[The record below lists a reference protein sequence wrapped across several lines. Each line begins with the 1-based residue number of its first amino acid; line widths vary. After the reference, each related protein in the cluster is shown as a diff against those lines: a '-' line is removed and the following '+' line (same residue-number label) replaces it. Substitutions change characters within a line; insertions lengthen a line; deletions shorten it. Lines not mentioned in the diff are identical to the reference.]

1 MRINTNIAAL
11 TAQRNLSLTE
21 TSLQKSMEKLS
32 SGFRIN
38 SASDDAA
45 GLAISNKLGATVQSL
60 TQASRNAD
68 QANSVMQ
75 IMQGGASQI
84 ESILQRMKEL
94 ATQSN
99 SSTVDTAAQTQL
111 NNEFTSLKNEID
123 RITGTTQF
131 NGNNLLDGSFGSSVD
146 TATGAGHSTLLAA
159 GMGVYGADINGAAA
173 GTYTVTDV
181 TGAGSQLKIT
191 DSVSGT
197 SQVVDVSAG
206 AQDVN
211 FSKFGITLHTT
222 ADFAVNSDG
231 AAGNTKASGDVVVAG
246 AGSGSFMVSSSGN
259 YGSKDLLTMSAV
271 NLTTTGLGV
280 NASTI
285 SSATTAQAALTA
297 IDTALNTVNTQLG
310 TIGALQNRI
319 DFANQNTKSLI
330 LNTQA
335 AVSTIKDVDMASE
348 MTNFSKNQILQQAG
362 TAILAQANQ
371 SAQSVLKLLG

>member
-11 TAQRNLSLTE
+11 TAQRNLNMTE
-21 TSLQKSMEKLS
+21 TSLQKSMQKLS

-38 SASDDAA
+38 NASDDAA

-99 SSTVDTAAQTQL
+99 SSTVDSAAQTQL

-131 NGNNLLDGSFGSSVD
+131 NGNNLLDGSFGASVNTD
-146 TATGAGHSTLLAA
+146 AGTSTVLASATTHVS
-159 GMGVYGADINGAAA
+159 GADINGTAA
-173 GTYTVTDV
+173 GTYTVDNSV
-181 TGAGSQLKIT
+181 AGKIT
-191 DSVSGT
+191 ISNAAGDAQTVVVGT
-197 SQVVDVSAG
+197 DGQ
-206 AQDVN
+206 QNVN
-211 FSKFGITLHTT
+211 FSSFGITLKLTSGYT
-222 ADFAVNSDG
+222 
-231 AAGNTKASGDVVVAG
+231 AAGTAASGDLVVAG
-246 AGSGSFMVSSSGN
+246 SGGSFMVSSSGH
-259 YGSKDLLTMSAV
+259 YDSSDLLAMSTVDLRTGA
-271 NLTTTGLGV
+271 TGLNV
-280 NASTI
+280 QSNT
-285 SSATTAQAALTA
+285 
-297 IDTALNTVNTQLG
+297 IDTAANAQVALTSIDKALTTVNTQLG

>member
-1 MRINTNIAAL
+1 MIINTNVAAL
-11 TAQRNLSLTE
+11 TAQRNLSMTE
-21 TSLQKSMEKLS
+21 SSLQSSMAKLS

-45 GLAISNKLGATVQSL
+45 GLAISNKLNATVQSL

-68 QANSVMQ
+68 QASSVMQ

-99 SSTVDTAAQTQL
+99 SDTVDSSARTQL
-111 NNEFTSLKNEID
+111 NNEFSSLKSEID

-131 NGNNLLDGSFGSSVD
+131 NGNNLLDGTFGASVD
-146 TATGAGHSTLLAA
+146 TNTANSTVLAA
-159 GMGVYGADINGAAA
+159 GTHVYGADLNGTAA
-173 GTYTVTDV
+173 GTYAVDNSV
-181 TGAGSQLKIT
+181 AGKIT
-191 DSVSGT
+191 VSKGTT
-197 SQVVDVSAG
+197 SQTIAVGSNG
-206 AQDVN
+206 AQSVD
-211 FSKFGITLHTT
+211 FSTFGITLKLTADYTAAGTT
-222 ADFAVNSDG
+222 AS
-231 AAGNTKASGDVVVAG
+231 GNLVVAG
-246 AGSGSFMVSSSGN
+246 TTAGNFMVSSSGN
-259 YGSKDLLTMSAV
+259 YSGSDLLSMNAV
-271 NLTTTGLGV
+271 DLTTAASGLNVTG
-280 NASTI
+280 
-285 SSATTAQAALTA
+285 SAIDTAANAQAALTS
-297 IDTALNTVNTQLG
+297 IDSALNTVNTKLG

-362 TAILAQANQ
+362 TAILAQANHT
-371 SAQSVLKLLG
+371 AQSVLKLLG